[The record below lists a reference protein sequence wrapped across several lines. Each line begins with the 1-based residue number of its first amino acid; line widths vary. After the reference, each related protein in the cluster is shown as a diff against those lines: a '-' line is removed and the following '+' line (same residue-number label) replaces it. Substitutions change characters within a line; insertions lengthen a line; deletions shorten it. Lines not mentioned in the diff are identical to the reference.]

1 MNPIVDVY
9 ENGLEMSVEEF
20 NESVLSRKKIKATSA
35 GGNCLFHSLS
45 HLLRQKYPQKAR
57 EITSTRIRKD
67 ICDYYEKTFRSEK
80 SVSEALQDL
89 SKGSEIEQR
98 LFKLYTFYLEDDT
111 FILNDDDAQ
120 HQENICK
127 KGEWG
132 EEADIVVACIIYKV
146 NIVVFS
152 LLPPNKG
159 KKSKYLIFTYKHSHG
174 GRTFYLHLK
183 MDGSSSHYESM
194 DNISTHLPQI
204 PSLSKTAKSKSKSKS
219 KAKESSSEKR
229 TTRKSKYDS
238 VIDKLNRFYAKI
250 ERFIPSG
257 DKEDIA
263 TDFSDIQFEVVA
275 MISRLD
281 SIHSR
286 SSEISY
292 EASSQDQKKID
303 SLANLK
309 GMLHLPFV
317 SESDK
322 AKIRSQIQELE
333 A

>member
-1 MNPIVDVY
+1 MNPIVDGY
-9 ENGLEMSVEEF
+9 ENGLEMSVEDF
-20 NESVLSRKKIKATSA
+20 KESVLSRKKIKATSA

-45 HLLRQKYPQKAR
+45 HLLRQQYPKKAS
-57 EITSTRIRKD
+57 EITNIRIRKD
-67 ICDYYEKTFRSEK
+67 ICDYYKKTFRSK
-80 SVSEALQDL
+80 KLVAAALEDL
-89 SKGSEIEQR
+89 SRGSEIEKQ
-98 LFKLYTFYLEDDT
+98 LFTLYTFSSKDG
-111 FILNDDDAQ
+111 ILSDYDAL
-120 HQENICK
+120 HQKNICK

-132 EEADIVVACIIYKV
+132 ESADIMVACIIYKI

-152 LLPPNKG
+152 LLPPTE
-159 KKSKYLIFTYKHSHG
+159 KKTSKYLILTYKHSD
-174 GRTFYLHLK
+174 GRPTFYLHLK

-219 KAKESSSEKR
+219 KESSSEKR

-250 ERFIPSG
+250 EGFIPIG
-257 DKEDIA
+257 DKESIA
-263 TDFSDIQFEVVA
+263 ADFSDIQFEVVA

-281 SIHSR
+281 LLHSR

-292 EASSQDQKKID
+292 EASSEDQKKID

-309 GMLHLPFV
+309 GMLDLSFIP
-317 SESDK
+317 ESDK
-322 AKIRSQIQELE
+322 AIIRAQIQELE